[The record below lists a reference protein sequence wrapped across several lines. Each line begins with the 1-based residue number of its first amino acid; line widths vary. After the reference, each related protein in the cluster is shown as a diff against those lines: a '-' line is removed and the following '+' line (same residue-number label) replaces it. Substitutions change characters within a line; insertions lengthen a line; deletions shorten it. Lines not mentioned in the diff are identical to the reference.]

1 MNQDEKKE
9 ILSESVS
16 YCEKLYSGMN
26 KIIINIS
33 ERNLI
38 DIETYFKN
46 ILEGFNWVLE
56 VSVFACNIIG
66 EKLDLTQIQEKIQKY
81 IDGYNNLDLLYVSDV
96 VEFELMPQV
105 EIFYDIINRTLGN
118 M

>member
-1 MNQDEKKE
+1 MNQNENIE
-9 ILSESVS
+9 ILSEAVG

-26 KIIINIS
+26 KMVINIS

-56 VSVFACNIIG
+56 VSVYASRIIG
-66 EKLDLTQIQEKIQKY
+66 EKLDLKQIQEKIQKY
-81 IDGYNNLDLLYVSDV
+81 IDGYNNLDLLYVADV

-105 EIFYDIINRTLGN
+105 EIFYDIINRTLSN
-118 M
+118 I